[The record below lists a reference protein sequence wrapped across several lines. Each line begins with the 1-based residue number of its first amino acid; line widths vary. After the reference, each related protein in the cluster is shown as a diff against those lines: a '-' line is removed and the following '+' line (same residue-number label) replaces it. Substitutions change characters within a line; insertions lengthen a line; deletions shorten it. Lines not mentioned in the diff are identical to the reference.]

1 MVENMDVPEHV
12 THLFQ
17 HLVKSGYIEQIQK
30 VHREYMGIFSRAIL
44 AKIRKQDHSWE
55 TMVPPEVA
63 AAIKKGNFFGYRA

>member
-1 MVENMDVPEHV
+1 MDVPEHV

-17 HLVKSGYIEQIQK
+17 APRCKSGYVKQIEN
-30 VHREYMGIFSRAIL
+30 VHREYMNIFSRAIL

-63 AAIKKGNFFGYRA
+63 AAIKKGCFFGYRP